1 MWPPAASPVPVDE
14 LAQPALGHPRHH
26 RLRLGRRGGGG
37 GRGGARLPLERAA
50 RRRAHRRKLLLLLM
64 LLLLLEA
71 RHDERDAQ
79 LVVERLVEGGS
90 EDDLLTVRGAE

>member
-1 MWPPAASPVPVDE
+1 MPVDE

-90 EDDLLTVRGAE
+90 EDDLLTVRGEE

>member
-1 MWPPAASPVPVDE
+1 
-14 LAQPALGHPRHH
+14 
-26 RLRLGRRGGGG
+26 
-37 GRGGARLPLERAA
+37 
-50 RRRAHRRKLLLLLM
+50 M

-90 EDDLLTVRGAE
+90 EDYLLTVRGAE